1 MRKIRWKV
9 VLKSNADHQMDQ
21 LNSTYSTDN
30 QIELEEFFFL
40 NWKKKMVT
48 NSQSENIAE
57 IRDDVISDG
66 VNR

>member
-1 MRKIRWKV
+1 
-9 VLKSNADHQMDQ
+9 MDQ

-57 IRDDVISDG
+57 IRGDVISDG